1 MQAFGCKNFRKF
13 QNLPMMDL
21 GGINIFVGTNNSG
34 KSTAIKAL
42 MLTLLNA
49 KRKQSNMLKYESE
62 KSMLPPFMYMF
73 DFAFEVL
80 EHLYLGDFK
89 SALNFNSDDKNICFS
104 FFNGSTFFS
113 FTCTSQNDRLPSAYF
128 VKSEIVNERSG
139 TKYTYNYL
147 FKPHQHGRLPQ
158 YGTVT
163 CEFSIPEEE
172 EKDFKHAI
180 DEQIC
185 KYEKL
190 ISERHSDKI
199 RRELEQYQ
207 ICRETY
213 NNGGRTFCLTY
224 NFFRQN
230 QTHDIKDATP
240 HHQYL
245 KDLFTK
251 RNEIITHDFKS
262 LPSIQYIETH
272 NASHKLLLD
281 KEDKNN
287 YLAQTTSIY
296 LRNTGGLDHY
306 NESSFICKWMKEFG
320 VGSSL
325 EIEDVY
331 GEAYRINIIE
341 SDGRSV
347 PLAHKGTGTIQLI
360 NLLMRLA
367 CYGAGELGKDN
378 VIIVIEEPEQN
389 MHPALQSKLA
399 DLFYEVWKNKGGKVR
414 FVVET
419 HSEYLV
425 RRLQVI
431 AAQEINHKGRFL
443 KEMNALIKVYF
454 FPMDSIPYSMELK
467 PNGHFVNT
475 FGTGFFDEAGKSY
488 MDLTKIANGLL

>member
-89 SALNFNSDDKNICFS
+89 SALNFNSDDNNLCFS
-104 FFNGSTFFS
+104 FISDSTFFS
-113 FTCTSQNDRLPSAYF
+113 FTCTSQNDKLPSAYF
-128 VKSEIVNERSG
+128 VKSEIVNERLG
-139 TKYTYNYL
+139 IKYTYNYL
-147 FKPHQHGRLPQ
+147 FKPHSFNRIPQ

-163 CEFSIPEEE
+163 CEFSIPQKEMNE
-172 EKDFKHAI
+172 FKHAI
-180 DEQIC
+180 EEQII
-185 KYEKL
+185 KYEELQK
-190 ISERHSDKI
+190 ERPGDKI
-199 RRELEQYQ
+199 RRELDQYLK
-207 ICRETY
+207 CKETY
-213 NNGGRTFCLTY
+213 NNGGRDFCFTY

-230 QTHDIKDATP
+230 QNPSTKATP
-240 HHQYL
+240 HHPYL
-245 KDLFTK
+245 RELFSK
-251 RNEIITHDFKS
+251 RNDVIIRDYKS

-287 YLAQTTSIY
+287 YLAQTISIY
-296 LRNTGGLDHY
+296 LRNTGGGDHDH
-306 NESSFICKWMKEFG
+306 ESSFICRWMREFG

-331 GEAYRINIIE
+331 GEAYRINVIE

-360 NLLMRLA
+360 TLLMRLA
-367 CYGAGELGKDN
+367 SYGAGSSEKDN

-399 DLFYEVWKNKGGKVR
+399 DLFYEVWKESNGRIR

-425 RRLQVI
+425 RRFQVRVAMI
-431 AAQEINHKGRFL
+431 ISKAGDNIENVNHDVKVYYFQEGKTPYKQLSFKNNGRFND
-443 KEMNALIKVYF
+443 K
-454 FPMDSIPYSMELK
+454 
-467 PNGHFVNT
+467 
-475 FGTGFFDEAGKSY
+475 FGEGFYDEAVRSNHQ
-488 MDLTKIANGLL
+488 LTLIERED

>member
-13 QNLPMMDL
+13 KNLPMMDL

-147 FKPHQHGRLPQ
+147 FKPHQNGRLPQ

-224 NFFRQN
+224 SFFRQS
-230 QTHDIKDATP
+230 QTPDIKDVTP
-240 HHQYL
+240 HHPYL
-245 KDLFTK
+245 KDLFTRK
-251 RNEIITHDFKS
+251 NKIITHDFKS

-287 YLAQTTSIY
+287 YLAQTIFIY
-296 LRNTGGLDHY
+296 LRNTGGADHY

-367 CYGAGELGKDN
+367 CYGAGDLGKDN

-431 AAQEINHKGRFL
+431 AAQEIERGNYTTD
-443 KEMNALIKVYF
+443 EINDNIKVVYF
-454 FPMDSIPYSMELK
+454 PVNKDPYPMDFDDYGYFIRD
-467 PNGHFVNT
+467 FDR
-475 FGTGFFDEAGKSY
+475 GFFDEAGRSY
-488 MDLTKIANGLL
+488 RELVRIERGIQ

>member
-89 SALNFNSDDKNICFS
+89 SALNFNSVDKNLYFTFIS
-104 FFNGSTFFS
+104 GSTFFS
-113 FTCTSQNDRLPSAYF
+113 FTCTSQNDKLPSAYF
-128 VKSEIVNERSG
+128 VKTEVVNEKLG
-139 TKYTYNYL
+139 IKYTYNYL
-147 FKPHQHGRLPQ
+147 FKPHGFNRIPQ

-172 EKDFKHAI
+172 MKEFKHAI
-180 DEQIC
+180 EEQIS
-185 KYEKL
+185 KYEGL
-190 ISERHSDKI
+190 LDERPSDKI
-199 RRELEQYQ
+199 RRELDQYLK
-207 ICRETY
+207 CRESY
-213 NNGGRTFCLTY
+213 NNGGRDFCFTY

-230 QTHDIKDATP
+230 QNPNIKEATP
-240 HHQYL
+240 YHPYL
-245 KDLFTK
+245 RKLFSK
-251 RNEIITHDFKS
+251 RNDVIIRDYRV

-287 YLAQTTSIY
+287 YLAQTISIY
-296 LRNTGGLDHY
+296 LRNTGGGIH
-306 NESSFICKWMKEFG
+306 NHESSLICRWMKEFG

-325 EIEDVY
+325 DIEDVY
-331 GEAYRINIIE
+331 GEAYRINVIE
-341 SDGRSV
+341 LDGRRV

-360 NLLMRLA
+360 TLLMRLA
-367 CYGAGELGKDN
+367 SYGVDLLGKDN
-378 VIIVIEEPEQN
+378 IIIVIEEPEQN

-399 DLFYEVWKNKGGKVR
+399 DLFYEVWKESNGKIR

-425 RRLQVI
+425 RKMQVI
-431 AAQEINHKGRFL
+431 AARLIKGGRHQV
-443 KEMNALIKVYF
+443 EVNNDIKVYYF
-454 FPMDSIPYSMELK
+454 QEGNTPYKRLSFK
-467 PNGHFVNT
+467 NNGRFDDK
-475 FGTGFFDEAGKSY
+475 FGEGFYDEAVRSNHQ
-488 MDLTKIANGLL
+488 LTLIEREE